1 MSRLNIPR
9 FKRRRAWG
17 ARQQDQGDRRR

>member
-17 ARQQDQGDRRR
+17 ARRQDQGDRRR